1 MSTAHACRCFAVG
14 STARSRQGPACCRYK
29 WDTLPSAQ
37 RPERGLLA
45 IRAGLNAFAN
55 LRPAIV
61 PPQVSTSMQHAAHT
75 KWARQLVT
83 SNMMLQHMAA
93 DFQASATQPAPNA
106 EPLVPL
112 PYPTP
117 RSWLMLLP

>member
-1 MSTAHACRCFAVG
+1 MSSRVQLSNPHAARHLVG
-14 STARSRQGPACCRYK
+14 PFLHDAPFCYPSFCPYSYK

-61 PPQVSTSMQHAAHT
+61 PRQVRRHRGLGVRLCAWRGGGEEYS
-75 KWARQLVT
+75 
-83 SNMMLQHMAA
+83 
-93 DFQASATQPAPNA
+93 
-106 EPLVPL
+106 
-112 PYPTP
+112 
-117 RSWLMLLP
+117 